1 MKKVLSLLL
10 SLAMLSSIVLV
21 VNYSALAETVLGSC
35 GENITFI
42 FNSYD
47 GKLTIR
53 GTGNIKDN
61 AFAGETSI
69 KAIVIESGITGIGTS
84 TFSDCTQLTDVK
96 LPNSLTN
103 IGNCAFYN
111 CSSLFK
117 IEIPVSVISI
127 GDDAFYDCYFT
138 ENDFINK
145 SDVKTE
151 INIVDSDNDGFCIKD
166 NKLVKLRPSFAVG
179 EVVVPNSVISIED
192 WAFYSASYTNLNSV
206 KIPSSVKYIGDYAF
220 YCCSNLK
227 EITVESNNAY
237 YFSQDGILFSK
248 DKTELIQY
256 PAGKS
261 IDAYSI
267 PNSVT
272 SICDVAFYVCE
283 NVTSVTIPNSVT
295 SIGNFAFGFCANLAD
310 IIISKSVTNIGE
322 GSFIGCISLT
332 EVYYLGSQDD
342 WNMISIDSDNEDLIQ
357 ATIHYNYN
365 PVPVQPTNP
374 VPVQPTAPAN
384 LAPAQSTA
392 PAQSVGSASQGSEAE
407 ATASQAPKTTSI
419 KKAKGAKSAI
429 SVEWKKVSGVKG
441 YQIQVATDKKFKKNK
456 KTVTIKKQKT
466 TKTTVKKLKAKKK
479 YYVRVRTYKIVNGK
493 KVYSSWSKVKSVKT
507 K

>member
-1 MKKVLSLLL
+1 MH
-10 SLAMLSSIVLV
+10 
-21 VNYSALAETVLGSC
+21 
-35 GENITFI
+35 
-42 FNSYD
+42 
-47 GKLTIR
+47 TI
-53 GTGNIKDN
+53 
-61 AFAGETSI
+61 
-69 KAIVIESGITGIGTS
+69 
-84 TFSDCTQLTDVK
+84 
-96 LPNSLTN
+96 
-103 IGNCAFYN
+103 
-111 CSSLFK
+111 
-117 IEIPVSVISI
+117 
-127 GDDAFYDCYFT
+127 
-138 ENDFINK
+138 
-145 SDVKTE
+145 
-151 INIVDSDNDGFCIKD
+151 
-166 NKLVKLRPSFAVG
+166 
-179 EVVVPNSVISIED
+179 
-192 WAFYSASYTNLNSV
+192 
-206 KIPSSVKYIGDYAF
+206 
-220 YCCSNLK
+220 
-227 EITVESNNAY
+227 
-237 YFSQDGILFSK
+237 FSQDGILFSK

-441 YQIQVATDKKFKKNK
+441 YQIQVATDKKFKK
-456 KTVTIKKQKT
+456 KQENCNNQE
-466 TKTTVKKLKAKKK
+466 AED
-479 YYVRVRTYKIVNGK
+479 YKD
-493 KVYSSWSKVKSVKT
+493 YC
-507 K
+507 